1 MTSRAASVSHRKLVL
16 ILIGLMAGLFLGALD
31 TMIMATAL
39 RTIADRLDGLTMQA
53 WVTTAYLVTMTV
65 SAPLYGKLSDRF
77 GRRPLYLVAIGL
89 FLVGSVLCAI
99 AGSIET
105 LSAARAVQGLGAG
118 GLASLALAVV
128 ADIAPDDKRSTYQAN
143 LGVVFALASVSGP
156 VLGGFLAGQ
165 DTMLGVDGWRW
176 IFLINLPIGLIAL
189 VTVAALLD
197 LPPSGLHRRIDLL
210 GSVLLLLALFPLL
223 VVAEQGRTW
232 GWGSVASLSMIALG
246 VAGVLLFLAVEHRVG
261 DDALIP
267 ARLFRRPSFA
277 MVNMVNFLGG
287 IGVFA
292 GLALLPLYLQIV
304 QGLSPTQA
312 GLLLLPQSLAT
323 TLGARNADLL
333 VAALGYRRA
342 LAAGMLLMTAVFT
355 GLSFVGTGTPLW
367 VIALL
372 VIGHGAGMGVFFQV
386 TLTAMQRNV
395 PTSDIGLASGLY
407 NFSRQIGGVAG
418 TAVFVSVL
426 FGIATD
432 RILARFG
439 ESARTEELAGA
450 LADRAVTAAP
460 ANARLLS
467 DVAASRV
474 NLDDTSFLSVVD
486 ARLAR
491 PVLEGFS
498 SSLNSVFL
506 IVAGFLLVSVL
517 LALGLREDT
526 PAGTE

>member
-232 GWGSVASLSMIALG
+232 GWGSVASLSMIALRWPG
-246 VAGVLLFLAVEHRVG
+246 CCC
-261 DDALIP
+261 
-267 ARLFRRPSFA
+267 S
-277 MVNMVNFLGG
+277 
-287 IGVFA
+287 
-292 GLALLPLYLQIV
+292 
-304 QGLSPTQA
+304 
-312 GLLLLPQSLAT
+312 
-323 TLGARNADLL
+323 
-333 VAALGYRRA
+333 
-342 LAAGMLLMTAVFT
+342 
-355 GLSFVGTGTPLW
+355 
-367 VIALL
+367 
-372 VIGHGAGMGVFFQV
+372 
-386 TLTAMQRNV
+386 
-395 PTSDIGLASGLY
+395 
-407 NFSRQIGGVAG
+407 
-418 TAVFVSVL
+418 
-426 FGIATD
+426 
-432 RILARFG
+432 
-439 ESARTEELAGA
+439 
-450 LADRAVTAAP
+450 
-460 ANARLLS
+460 
-467 DVAASRV
+467 
-474 NLDDTSFLSVVD
+474 
-486 ARLAR
+486 
-491 PVLEGFS
+491 
-498 SSLNSVFL
+498 
-506 IVAGFLLVSVL
+506 
-517 LALGLREDT
+517 
-526 PAGTE
+526 